1 MWIKEKA
8 SFNKNPQLLQDFR
21 PPRSQQLD
29 IYIYLEQEKLN
40 ILDFIEMQEIEFGI
54 IMFLLQLKKPT
65 PYISPAFIKAKPPMI

>member
-8 SFNKNPQLLQDFR
+8 SFNKNSQLLQDFR

-29 IYIYLEQEKLN
+29 IYIYLEQEKPN

-54 IMFLLQLKKPT
+54 ITFLLQLKKPT
-65 PYISPAFIKAKPPMI
+65 PYISQAFIKAKPPMI